1 MKLRQILTLIT
12 LMTIGEL
19 IFLLPFVI
27 TRIFR
32 PTFLKVFD
40 ITNLELGTAFSLYG
54 LIAMV
59 AYFFGGPLADRLS
72 PRKLLP
78 ISFVATA
85 LGGVVMAFI
94 PSVYVLSA
102 LYGFWGLTTILL
114 FWAAYV
120 KAQRELGVSIGQGKS
135 FGSIDAG
142 RGLVAAIMASSTVFL
157 LDAFLPVSA
166 DEASLQQMSD
176 ALSKIILVV
185 TAMTALGA
193 FLAWVFLPKEGQ
205 GHVTPSLPQI
215 SLEGVKLAL
224 KKRSV
229 WMQALIVLCSYVGYK
244 SIDDYSLYAS
254 VVLGY
259 DDVES
264 AQLASISFWL
274 RPIAA
279 VLAGFL
285 GDRFLHSNI
294 ITACFALMALGT
306 LSISSGFFIG
316 GASFFIFMTIVMT
329 SAAVYG
335 LRGLY
340 FALFEE
346 SKVPLTITGSVA
358 GIVSVIGYTPDVFMG
373 PMMGYTLDTNPGAS
387 GHEIFF
393 GIVAV
398 FAIIGLVAT
407 LLFKRSVR

>member
-54 LIAMV
+54 LVAMV

-78 ISFVATA
+78 VSFIATA
-85 LGGVVMAFI
+85 LGGVIMAFI
-94 PSVYVLSA
+94 PSVYVLSV
-102 LYGFWGLTTILL
+102 LYAFWGLTTILL

-120 KAQRELGVSIGQGKS
+120 KAQRELGVRIGQGKS

-142 RGLVAAIMASSTVFL
+142 RGLVAAIMASATVFL
-157 LDAFLPVSA
+157 YDAFLPVSA
-166 DEASLQQMSD
+166 DEATLQQMSD
-176 ALSKIILVV
+176 ALSKIILVI
-185 TAMTALGA
+185 TAMTTLGA
-193 FLAWVFLPKEGQ
+193 LLAWVFLPREEYK
-205 GHVTPSLPQI
+205 TPSLPQI

-229 WMQALIVLCSYVGYK
+229 WMQAVIVLCSYVGYK

-274 RPIAA
+274 RPVAA
-279 VLAGFL
+279 VVAGFL
-285 GDRFLHSNI
+285 GDRFLHSTT
-294 ITACFALMALGT
+294 ITACFVLMALGA

-316 GASFFIFMTIVMT
+316 GAPFFIFMTIVIT

-373 PMMGYTLDTNPGAS
+373 PLMGYTLDTNPGAR

-393 GIVAV
+393 AIVTG
-398 FAIIGLVAT
+398 FAIIGFIAT